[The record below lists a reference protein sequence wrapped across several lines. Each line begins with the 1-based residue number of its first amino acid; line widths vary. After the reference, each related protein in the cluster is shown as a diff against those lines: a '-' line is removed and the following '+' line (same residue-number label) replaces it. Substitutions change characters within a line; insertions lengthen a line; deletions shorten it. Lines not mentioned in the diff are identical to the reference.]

1 MSAHER
7 IPDELK
13 SVESA
18 ISALRPTVSRI
29 DRDRLMYELGRQ
41 AVADPTTENRVA
53 IPMRGRLAQR
63 AWVAAALLFAGLSL
77 ALGARLV
84 LERSAGDAR
93 DLSEQ
98 LVQQTLAEQDQAPI
112 TDAKTTSTSE
122 IAPRARLSADERWMM
137 AIASP
142 NGRAH
147 EALFL
152 RPRRNQLRLEPSAP
166 IVATLGT
173 SQRTDGQAA
182 VEERSRSTPMSLRWN
197 DRDQWQELIDSVH

>member
-18 ISALRPTVSRI
+18 ISALRPAASRI

-41 AVADPTTENRVA
+41 AIADPTTRNRVA
-53 IPMRGRLAQR
+53 IPMSGRLVQR
-63 AWVAAALLFAGLSL
+63 AWVAAALLFACLSL

-84 LERSAGDAR
+84 MERRSGDAR

-98 LVQQTLAEQDQAPI
+98 LVQQTPAEQDLAPI
-112 TDAKTTSTSE
+112 TDVYATSTSDL
-122 IAPRARLSADERWMM
+122 APRARLSADERWMM

-142 NGRAH
+142 NGQAH

-152 RPRRNQLRLEPSAP
+152 RPRRKQLRFDPGAP

-173 SQRTDGQAA
+173 PQRTNGRDA